1 MKKLF
6 AFLITILYIVLFV
19 DRYALNNKIYNYVKS
34 FHDNNEYSIVTNME
48 ALEKSNYV
56 YNNYSSYVKLLDNFT
71 VTNKNDLLNVYYTV
85 LNNGWDNF
93 SFYCDLSYTKCF
105 DDINDLSNNSDVF
118 SSVNQLVHPFNSFK
132 TIKSNYNSN
141 NRVDISITKKYS
153 ADDIEKINNKINE
166 IINELNIN
174 NYTNSKDKIKTFH
187 DYIANANKYD
197 IDRQDKKYKYHSDSA
212 IGTLFEGYSICSGYT
227 DTMAIFLSKINIE
240 NIRIANNNHTWNAV
254 KLNNNWYHIDL
265 TWDDP
270 VTSNG
275 SDVINYDYFLI
286 NTYELNNRYDKEHT
300 FDKEIYDFI
309 Y

>member
-1 MKKLF
+1 MKRLF
-6 AFLITILYIVLFV
+6 AFLITILYIVLFI
-19 DRYALNNKIYNYVKS
+19 DRYALNNKIYNHVKS
-34 FHDNNEYSIVTNME
+34 YHDYNEYSIVTNING
-48 ALEKSNYV
+48 LNKSNYL
-56 YNNYSSYVKLLDNFT
+56 YKDYSNYVKNTNNFT
-71 VTNKNDLLNVYYTV
+71 VTSKDELLNVYYTI

-93 SFYCDLSYTKCF
+93 SFYCDTSYKKCF
-105 DDINDLSNNSDVF
+105 DDINDLSNNSDIF
-118 SSVNQLVHPFNSFK
+118 SSINQLVHPFNSFK

-153 ADDIEKINNKINE
+153 NEDIEKINNKINE

-174 NYTNSKDKIKTFH
+174 YYSKPKDKIKVFH
-187 DYIANANKYD
+187 DYIANTNKYD
-197 IDRQDKKYKYHSDSA
+197 NDKNDKKSKYHSDSA
-212 IGTLFEGYSICSGYT
+212 IGTLFEGYSVCSGYT
-227 DTMAIFLSKINIE
+227 ETMAIFLYKINIE
-240 NIRIANNNHTWNAV
+240 NTRIANDKHTWNAV

-286 NTYELNNRYDKEHT
+286 NTYELNNKYDKEHT
-300 FDKEIYDFI
+300 FDKEIYNFI